1 MLATRSLACGRRC
14 RPACARW
21 QEIAGMTWTEIKLG
35 DAIHVKHGFAFKGQF
50 FADSGTHVVLT
61 PGNFNEDGGFR
72 LRPGK
77 DRFYSGDVPEEYILK
92 KDDLIVAMTEQG
104 PGLLGSSALIP
115 ESGRYLHNQRLG
127 LVQIRDDTAFDTRF
141 LYYLFN
147 TRPIREQINGSAT
160 GTKVRHTAPERIYRV
175 IASVPSSV
183 EMQRSIGRVL
193 CSYDSLIGNNQRRIQ
208 LLEQATR
215 LLYEEW
221 FVQLRFPGHEFIT
234 INNGIPEGWERK
246 TLAEISDIT
255 MGQSPKS
262 TYYNEN
268 HDGLPFHQGVTH
280 FRNRFPSHKIYCTVQ
295 NRIAEKG
302 DILFSVRAPVGRINI
317 ANEKIVIGRGIA
329 ALRSNRCE
337 QNFLFYALKS
347 HFFKEDMMGGGS
359 IFAAVTKKD
368 LHGVV
373 MLQPS
378 ERISEMFMEKVRP
391 IDKQI
396 ETLHQTVDSLARIR
410 DLLLP
415 RLMNGQIAV

>member
-1 MLATRSLACGRRC
+1 MNPSEAT
-14 RPACARW
+14 
-21 QEIAGMTWTEIKLG
+21 LG
-35 DAIHVKHGFAFKGQF
+35 PHVDLISGHAFKSRFFTDNPSDIPLVKGENIGQGMILWDKARYWPR
-50 FADSGTHVVLT
+50 ADSDDYEKFTLAPGDVVVAMDRPWVSAGLKYAVITERDPEAFLVQRVARIRGINGLTSQFLRYVIASPEFCAYVKTVMDGTSVPHISGDQIRAF
-61 PGNFNEDGGFR
+61 PFR
-72 LRPGK
+72 LPPK
-77 DRFYSGDVPEEYILK
+77 TEQQKIAHTLSAY
-92 KDDLIVAMTEQG
+92 DDLIE
-104 PGLLGSSALIP
+104 
-115 ESGRYLHNQRLG
+115 
-127 LVQIRDDTAFDTRF
+127 
-141 LYYLFN
+141 
-147 TRPIREQINGSAT
+147 
-160 GTKVRHTAPERIYRV
+160 
-175 IASVPSSV
+175 
-183 EMQRSIGRVL
+183 
-193 CSYDSLIGNNQRRIQ
+193 NNRRRIQ
-208 LLEQATR
+208 LLEKTAR

-221 FVQLRFPGHEFIT
+221 FVNLRFPDHEHT
-234 INNGIPEGWERK
+234 TTKGSIPEGWETK
-246 TLAEISDIT
+246 TLSEISNIT

-262 TYYNEN
+262 IYYNEN

-280 FRNRFPSHKIYCTVQ
+280 FGNRFPSHKIYCTVQ
-295 NRIAEKG
+295 NRTAEKG

-347 HFFKEDMMGGGS
+347 RFFKEDMMGGGS

-378 ERISEMFMEKVRP
+378 KRISEMFMEKVRS

>member
-1 MLATRSLACGRRC
+1 
-14 RPACARW
+14 
-21 QEIAGMTWTEIKLG
+21 MTWTEVRLG

-50 FADSGTHVVLT
+50 FTSTGAHVVLT
-61 PGNFNEDGGFR
+61 PGNFHEGGGFR
-72 LRPGK
+72 LRTGK
-77 DRFYSGDVPEEYILK
+77 DRFYSGDIPEEYILK
-92 KDDLIVAMTEQG
+92 EGDLIVAMTEQG
-104 PGLLGSSALIP
+104 PGLLGSSSLIP

-127 LVQIRDDTAFDTRF
+127 LVQIRDNSVFDKTF

-147 TRPIREQINGSAT
+147 TKTVRDQINGSAT

-175 IASVPSSV
+175 FTSVPSNV
-183 EMQRSIGRVL
+183 EEQRNIGRVL
-193 CSYDSLIGNNQRRIQ
+193 YSYDSLIGSNRRRIQ
-208 LLEQATR
+208 LLEQTAQ
-215 LLYEEW
+215 LLYDEW
-221 FVQLRFPGHEFIT
+221 FVQFRFPGHERIT

-246 TLAEISDIT
+246 TLDKIADMT

-262 TYYNEN
+262 IYYNEN
-268 HDGLPFHQGVTH
+268 HSGFPFHQGVTH
-280 FRNRFPSHKIYCTVQ
+280 FGNRFPSHKIYCTVQ

-317 ANEKIVIGRGIA
+317 ANEKIVIGRGIS
-329 ALRSNRCE
+329 ALRSNRGE

-368 LHGVV
+368 LHSVV

-378 ERISEMFMEKVRP
+378 KRISEMFIERVRS

-396 ETLHQTVDSLARIR
+396 ETLHQTVDFLARTR